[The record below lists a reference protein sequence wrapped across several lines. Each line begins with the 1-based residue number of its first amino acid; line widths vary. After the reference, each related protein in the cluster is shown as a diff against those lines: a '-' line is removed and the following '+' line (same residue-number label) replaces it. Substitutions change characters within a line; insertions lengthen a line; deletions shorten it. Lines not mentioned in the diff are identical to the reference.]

1 MTTRRLKL
9 IVSGIAVFA
18 VFLACIQS
26 VPAADSA
33 ASGVTVVSK
42 STTISEIIDRGG
54 WMLYVLASSSVIGMA
69 MILYLFYMLRRSQVV
84 PAALRRD
91 VLEKIRAGSLKE
103 ARTACSYRPGP
114 LADVVITG
122 LDFVEANSPVDPTLL
137 KDVIEG
143 EGNRQATA
151 IQSQTQYLL
160 DVGVIAPMLGLLGT
174 VFGMV
179 HAFNVVA
186 FDLAK
191 AKPMLLAQG
200 VSEALINTAGG
211 LIVGIPAMMFYA
223 YFRGRASKLV
233 SQLEVVSTEVMT
245 SLLKVRNIKI

>member
-1 MTTRRLKL
+1 MLVAGLL
-9 IVSGIAVFA
+9 ICASSGIA
-18 VFLACIQS
+18 
-26 VPAADSA
+26 ADAGSA
-33 ASGVTVVSK
+33 GATVVQKGVTIKELV
-42 STTISEIIDRGG
+42 DRGG
-54 WMLYVLASSSVIGMA
+54 PMLIVLGLASIVGVALIM
-69 MILYLFYMLRRSQVV
+69 YLFFILRKDQIA

-91 VLEKIRAGSLKE
+91 LIDKIRAGNLVDV
-103 ARTACSYRPGP
+103 RTACNYKPCALS
-114 LADVVITG
+114 DVTLVAI
-122 LDFVEANSPVDPTLL
+122 DFVESNSPVDPALL

-143 EGNRQATA
+143 EGNRQAAA

-160 DVGVIAPMLGLLGT
+160 DVGVIAPMIGLLGT

-191 AKPMLLAQG
+191 AKPMLLAAG

-223 YFRGRASKLV
+223 YFRGKASRLV
-233 SQLEVVSTEVMT
+233 AYLEVVSTEVMT
-245 SLLKVRNIKI
+245 NLMKLRNVKI

>member
-9 IVSGIAVFA
+9 IACGITAVAALFA
-18 VFLACIQS
+18 CSQVL
-26 VPAADSA
+26 SA
-33 ASGVTVVSK
+33 AESTAAGATVVSK
-42 STTISEIIDRGG
+42 STTIREIIDRGG
-54 WMLYVLASSSVIGMA
+54 PMLYVLALASLIGLA
-69 MILYLFYMLRRSQVV
+69 MIIYLFLTLRRGQVI

-91 VLEKIRAGSLKE
+91 VLEKIRVGSLAD
-103 ARTACSYRPGP
+103 ARTACNYRPCA
-114 LADVVITG
+114 LSDVVLTG
-122 LDFVEANSPVDPTLL
+122 IDYVEANSPVDPNLL

-143 EGNRQATA
+143 EGNRQASA

-160 DVGVIAPMLGLLGT
+160 DVGVIAPMIGLLGT

-191 AKPMLLAQG
+191 AKPMMLAQG

>member
-1 MTTRRLKL
+1 MITSRRSMFVLAL
-9 IVSGIAVFA
+9 IAVVGMFA
-18 VFLACIQS
+18 CLPS
-26 VPAADSA
+26 GMAADA
-33 ASGVTVVSK
+33 TGMIVVSK
-42 STTISEIIDRGG
+42 GVTIAEIVEKGG
-54 WMLYVLASSSVIGMA
+54 KMLYVLGLASVIGVA
-69 MILYLFYMLRRSQVV
+69 LIVYLFYMLRKNQIA

-91 VLEKIRAGSLKE
+91 ILEKIRTGSLQD
-103 ARTACSYRPGP
+103 ARTACNYRPCA
-114 LADVVITG
+114 LSDVTIVA
-122 LDFVEANSPVDPTLL
+122 LDFVEANSPVDPALL

-143 EGNRQATA
+143 EGSRQASA

-160 DVGVIAPMLGLLGT
+160 DVGVIAPMIGLLGT

-191 AKPMLLAQG
+191 AKPMLLAAG

-211 LIVGIPAMMFYA
+211 LIVGIPAMMFYS

-233 SQLEVVSTEVMT
+233 SQLEVASTEVMT
-245 SLLKVRNIKI
+245 SLMKLRNVKI